1 MIRIT
6 SISISNVDRERKLEI
21 QGRAKNIIEIIK
33 KYNIENWYSIDYKLD
48 RCTRLYR
55 DLFDDNMNEHEKSIF
70 YLYVL
75 FPDDIKFMNLI
86 EQYEKNATKIAKVY
100 NLNKDIVKLR
110 YKLYK
115 SVNDVKTLN
124 LKNNSQN

>member
-1 MIRIT
+1 
-6 SISISNVDRERKLEI
+6 
-21 QGRAKNIIEIIK
+21 
-33 KYNIENWYSIDYKLD
+33 
-48 RCTRLYR
+48 
-55 DLFDDNMNEHEKSIF
+55 
-70 YLYVL
+70 
-75 FPDDIKFMNLI
+75 MNLI
-86 EQYEKNATKIAKVY
+86 DQYEKNATKIAKVY

>member
-1 MIRIT
+1 MVRIT

-21 QGRAKNIIEIIK
+21 QERAKNVIEIIK
-33 KYNIENWYSIDYKLD
+33 RYNIENWYSIDYKLD
-48 RCTRLYR
+48 RCARLCR

-100 NLNKDIVKLR
+100 NLNKDVVRLR